1 MSNKVTFRA
10 YRATEIEFVN
20 KHENGARIEF
30 ENKYSYNVKYSKNNN
45 CIGEFTVEVNDK
57 ANKEKFHIK
66 AVIQGIFTYD
76 PEVAKE
82 IVHVQTFKEL
92 FPYART
98 MISSLTVNAG
108 LPPVILPTFDI
119 ESQNIYRFGKNG

>member
-1 MSNKVTFRA
+1 MSNNITFRA
-10 YRATEIEFVN
+10 FRATEIEFVN

-57 ANKEKFHIK
+57 ANKDKFHIK
-66 AVIQGIFTYD
+66 AVIQGIFTYN

-82 IVHVQTFKEL
+82 IIHIQSFKEL

-119 ESQNIYRFGKNG
+119 ESQSIYRFGKNG